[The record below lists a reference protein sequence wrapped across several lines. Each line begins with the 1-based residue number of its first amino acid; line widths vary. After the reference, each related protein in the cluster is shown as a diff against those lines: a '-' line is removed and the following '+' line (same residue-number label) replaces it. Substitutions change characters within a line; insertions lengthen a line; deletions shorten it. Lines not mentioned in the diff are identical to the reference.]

1 MVFNSIFRT
10 TPEVSSKL
18 YFTLQNFTLQKLALE
33 STNFDYSSAEYRII
47 AIILDIANYRLFRP
61 VRSDVPAEKPKHFMK
76 IKFLNKAVDAINLP
90 ALLRSTS
97 VTDKIPVYF
106 RDKEPPIVSY
116 EYTSTVASKLFNFAP
131 TLSNLNVS
139 EYLSNSQ
146 TCQCKKS
153 KFCYEPHGHVI
164 TGDLRVIENA
174 KLRELVAKGP
184 KYREP
189 NRVNWKATETMF
201 LESIDLYAKN
211 WSKREQVELKYLS
224 EWKDQLKELVT
235 DRISNLKGH
244 FKSPKCK
251 VLDQPDV
258 KDTLH
263 KLHANYVLVPA
274 DKAANNVIVV
284 CKKYYIDT
292 LVKELGINNINS
304 NNPTYIP
311 IDDSFETIIKSHN
324 QFITS
329 VGLEMSEE
337 DQTLP
342 YLYWT
347 PKLHKSPYKH
357 RFIAGSSKCTTKD
370 LSCLLTKLLSTI
382 KDGLVRYCNTKTSR
396 NGVNNMWI
404 LKNSTSL
411 LSSPYKH
418 RFIAGSSKC
427 TTKDLSCLLT
437 KLLSTIKDGLVRYCN
452 TKTSRNGVNN
462 MWILK
467 NSTSL
472 LSSLDQLDV
481 RTAKSVQTFDFST
494 LYTSIPHDLLKSRI
508 SNLVHN
514 AFRKKD
520 GSVRYTHIKLTR
532 AKGYFTHDING
543 GGDNMFTA
551 DSICEMIEF
560 LIDNIFVQFGGR
572 LFRQVTGIPVGTNCA
587 PLLADL
593 FLYSYENEF
602 LDNMIRSGHRRLARS
617 FNLCYRYIDDLIV
630 FNNKKFL
637 DYLKEIYPSQLTV
650 EKANKSDHL
659 ADYLDLTFIID
670 SGGKLSTRL
679 YDKRDDFDFHIVNFP
694 FLSSNIPSGP
704 SYGVYISQLIRY
716 ARCCSHYDDFRY
728 RHKCLVD
735 RLLSQGY
742 KALRLEKSF
751 KKFYGRYQALI
762 EKYRRSVNAMVSDSF
777 PGQFLFN
784 M

>member
-1 MVFNSIFRT
+1 MSQYLPTGNFRWMT
-10 TPEVSSKL
+10 DKEINKIDLGKYKADGKKGLILEVDLECPQELHDLHNDCPVATEKAKVSKDML
-18 YFTLQNFTLQKLALE
+18 PGYCKG
-33 STNFDYSSAEYRII
+33 I
-47 AIILDIANYRLFRP
+47 
-61 VRSDVPAEKPKHFMK
+61 AEKYN
-76 IKFLNKAVDAINLP
+76 ISIGQVNKLISML
-90 ALLRSTS
+90 
-97 VTDKIPVYF
+97 
-106 RDKEPPIVSY
+106 RDK
-116 EYTSTVASKLFNFAP
+116 
-131 TLSNLNVS
+131 
-139 EYLSNSQ
+139 
-146 TCQCKKS
+146 
-153 KFCYEPHGHVI
+153 
-164 TGDLRVIENA
+164 
-174 KLRELVAKGP
+174 
-184 KYREP
+184 
-189 NRVNWKATETMF
+189 
-201 LESIDLYAKN
+201 
-211 WSKREQVELKYLS
+211 
-224 EWKDQLKELVT
+224 KE
-235 DRISNLKGH
+235 
-244 FKSPKCK
+244 
-251 VLDQPDV
+251 
-258 KDTLH
+258 
-263 KLHANYVLVPA
+263 YVLHYR
-274 DKAANNVIVV
+274 N
-284 CKKYYIDT
+284 
-292 LVKELGINNINS
+292 L
-304 NNPTYIP
+304 
-311 IDDSFETIIKSHN
+311 
-324 QFITS
+324 Q
-329 VGLEMSEE
+329 
-337 DQTLP
+337 
-342 YLYWT
+342 LY
-347 PKLHKSPYKH
+347 
-357 RFIAGSSKCTTKD
+357 

-404 LKNSTSL
+404 LKNS
-411 LSSPYKH
+411 
-418 RFIAGSSKC
+418 I
-427 TTKDLSCLLT
+427 
-437 KLLSTIKDGLVRYCN
+437 
-452 TKTSRNGVNN
+452 
-462 MWILK
+462 
-467 NSTSL
+467 SL
-472 LSSLDQLDV
+472 LSSLNQLDV

-572 LFRQVTGIPVGTNCA
+572 LFRQVIGIPMGTNCA

-617 FNLCYRYIDDLIV
+617 FTLCYRYIDDLIV

-751 KKFYGRYQALI
+751 KKFYGRYQDLI